1 MREHGTK
8 TIPVFLTADGEAVGR
23 YFQVRSPY
31 YQAAQYNQ
39 KTPIPV
45 SSRWQV
51 RSEKRKNR

>member
-45 SSRWQV
+45 SSR
-51 RSEKRKNR
+51 